1 MKKTSSASKR
11 KANEVNKS
19 NSIAVAKKALCSA
32 NSISANKKNIDKKKA
47 NTEKNLQSACF
58 DLPKCWMYPKFNVS
72 RKLATYNFTIK
83 DLDNK
88 QAWRYMWH

>member
-19 NSIAVAKKALCSA
+19 NSIAVAKKPYAAQTVSLQT
-32 NSISANKKNIDKKKA
+32 KKNIDKKKA